1 MAQQVKAESPVTTSP
16 VTLGDPGPL
25 GLAGFA
31 LTTFVLSA
39 LNADI
44 IVPNAA
50 KNHAIFISLAIFY
63 GGLAQLLAG
72 MWEYR
77 TGNTFGA
84 TVFSSYAA
92 FWLSLAAISIPGFN
106 IRANLHDPEP
116 AIGLFLLG
124 WTIFTALLTI
134 GAFRING
141 VLALTLT
148 VLLLTFI
155 ALTYG
160 HLVQHAPWVRIGG
173 WLGLL
178 TAALAWY
185 IMLAGILRSV
195 GGSIQLPLFPFKKYS
210 RAGWHG

>member
-1 MAQQVKAESPVTTSP
+1 MAEQVKTEPP

-39 LNADI
+39 LNAEI

-50 KNHAIFISLAIFY
+50 HNHAIFIGLAVFY

-84 TVFSSYAA
+84 TAFSSYGA
-92 FWLSLAAISIPGFN
+92 FWMSLAAVFIPAFN
-106 IRANLHDPEP
+106 IKANLPEEQA
-116 AIGLFLLG
+116 AIGLFLVG

-141 VLALTLT
+141 ALA
-148 VLLLTFI
+148 LTFI
-155 ALTYG
+155 ALLLTFMALDYG
-160 HLVQHAPWVRIGG
+160 FLVNPVPWKRIGG

-185 IMLAGILRSV
+185 IALAGILRSV
-195 GGSIQLPLFPFKKYS
+195 SGGAIQLPLFPIKK
-210 RAGWHG
+210 

>member
-1 MAQQVKAESPVTTSP
+1 MAQMVKTEPPVTTGL
-16 VTLGDPGPL
+16 VTIGDPSPL

-39 LNADI
+39 LNAEI
-44 IVPNAA
+44 IVPNPA
-50 KNHAIFISLAIFY
+50 KNHAIFIGLAIFY

-72 MWEYR
+72 MWEFR

-106 IRANLHDPEP
+106 IHAGLHDPKS

-124 WTIFTALLTI
+124 WTIFTALMTVA
-134 GAFRING
+134 AFRIDG

-148 VLLLTFI
+148 VLLLTF
-155 ALTYG
+155 
-160 HLVQHAPWVRIGG
+160 
-173 WLGLL
+173 
-178 TAALAWY
+178 
-185 IMLAGILRSV
+185 
-195 GGSIQLPLFPFKKYS
+195 
-210 RAGWHG
+210 

>member
-1 MAQQVKAESPVTTSP
+1 MAEQVKTEPP

-25 GLAGFA
+25 GLSGFA

-39 LNADI
+39 LNAEI

-50 KNHAIFISLAIFY
+50 QNHAIVIGLAIFY

-84 TVFSSYAA
+84 TAFSSYAA
-92 FWLSLAAISIPGFN
+92 FWMSLAAISIPGFN
-106 IRANLHDPEP
+106 IKASLHDAEA

-134 GAFRING
+134 GAFRINWA
-141 VLALTLT
+141 LALTFT
-148 VLLLTFI
+148 VLLLTFM

-160 HLVQHAPWVRIGG
+160 FLVKPVPWKRTAVG
-173 WLGLL
+173 W
-178 TAALAWY
+178 A
-185 IMLAGILRSV
+185 S
-195 GGSIQLPLFPFKKYS
+195 
-210 RAGWHG
+210 

>member
-1 MAQQVKAESPVTTSP
+1 
-16 VTLGDPGPL
+16 
-25 GLAGFA
+25 
-31 LTTFVLSA
+31 
-39 LNADI
+39 
-44 IVPNAA
+44 
-50 KNHAIFISLAIFY
+50 Y

-72 MWEYR
+72 MWEFR

-92 FWLSLAAISIPGFN
+92 FWASLAAIFIPGFN
-106 IRANLHDPEP
+106 IQASLHDLRP

-124 WTIFTALLTI
+124 WTIFTVLLTI

-141 VLALTLT
+141 ALALTFT

-160 HLVQHAPWVRIGG
+160 YLVRPDPWVRIGG

-185 IMLAGILRSV
+185 IMLAGLLRSV
-195 GGSIQLPLFPFKKYS
+195 TGGAVQLPLFPFRK
-210 RAGWHG
+210 

>member
-1 MAQQVKAESPVTTSP
+1 MAQQVKTEPFVTSGPVII
-16 VTLGDPGPL
+16 GDPSPL

-39 LNADI
+39 LNAEL
-44 IVPNAA
+44 IVPNPA
-50 KNHAIFISLAIFY
+50 KNHAIFIGLAIFY

-72 MWEYR
+72 MWEFR

-84 TVFSSYAA
+84 TVFSSYAG

-106 IRANLHDPEP
+106 IRASLHDPEQ

-141 VLALTLT
+141 ALALTFIA
-148 VLLLTFI
+148 LLLTFI

-160 HLVQHAPWVRIGG
+160 HLVKHDPWVRIGG

-195 GGSIQLPLFPFKKYS
+195 TGGAIQLPLFPVKK
-210 RAGWHG
+210 

>member
-1 MAQQVKAESPVTTSP
+1 MAQQVKTEPPVTIGP
-16 VTLGDPGPL
+16 VTVGDPGPL

-39 LNADI
+39 LNAEI

-50 KNHAIFISLAIFY
+50 QNHAIFIGLAIFY
-63 GGLAQLLAG
+63 GGIAQLLAG

-84 TVFSSYAA
+84 TVFSSYGA
-92 FWLSLAAISIPGFN
+92 FWMSLAAISIPGFN
-106 IRANLHDPEP
+106 IKASLHDPEA

-141 VLALTLT
+141 ALALTFT

-155 ALTYG
+155 ALIRFPAISC
-160 HLVQHAPWVRIGG
+160 AP
-173 WLGLL
+173 
-178 TAALAWY
+178 
-185 IMLAGILRSV
+185 
-195 GGSIQLPLFPFKKYS
+195 
-210 RAGWHG
+210 

>member
-1 MAQQVKAESPVTTSP
+1 MAQVKAEPPISTGPVTI
-16 VTLGDPGPL
+16 GDPSPL

-39 LNADI
+39 LNAELF
-44 IVPNAA
+44 VPNPA
-50 KNHAIFISLAIFY
+50 KNHAIFIGLAIFY
-63 GGLAQLLAG
+63 GGLAQFLAG
-72 MWEYR
+72 MWEFR

-92 FWLSLAAISIPGFN
+92 FWAALAAIFIPGFN
-106 IRANLHDPEP
+106 IRASLHDPEQ

-134 GAFRING
+134 AAFRING
-141 VLALTLT
+141 ALALTLT

-185 IMLAGILRSV
+185 IMLAGLLRSV
-195 GGSIQLPLFPFKKYS
+195 TGGAIQLPLFPFQK
-210 RAGWHG
+210 

>member
-1 MAQQVKAESPVTTSP
+1 MAEQVRVEPAANTSL
-16 VTLGDPGPL
+16 VKIGDPGPL

-39 LNADI
+39 LNAQI
-44 IVPNAA
+44 IVPNPA
-50 KNHAIFISLAIFY
+50 KNHAIFIGLAIFY

-72 MWEYR
+72 MWEFR

-92 FWLSLAAISIPGFN
+92 FWMSLAAISIPGFH
-106 IRANLHDPEP
+106 IHAALQDPGP
-116 AIGLFLLG
+116 AVGLFLLG
-124 WTIFTALLTI
+124 WTIFTALMTI
-134 GAFRING
+134 GAFRISG
-141 VLALTLT
+141 VLALTF
-148 VLLLTFI
+148 VALLLTFI

-160 HLVQHAPWVRIGG
+160 FLVRHDPWVRYGG
-173 WLGLL
+173 WLGIL

-195 GGSIQLPLFPFKKYS
+195 SGGAIQLPLFPF
-210 RAGWHG
+210 R

>member
-1 MAQQVKAESPVTTSP
+1 MAQMVKTEPPVTTGL
-16 VTLGDPGPL
+16 VTIGDPSPL

-39 LNADI
+39 LNAEI
-44 IVPNAA
+44 FVPNPA
-50 KNHAIFISLAIFY
+50 KNHAIFIGLAIFY

-72 MWEYR
+72 MWEFR

-106 IRANLHDPEP
+106 IRASLHDPEQ

-134 GAFRING
+134 ASFRING

-160 HLVQHAPWVRIGG
+160 HLVKHDPWVRIGG

-195 GGSIQLPLFPFKKYS
+195 SGGAVQLPLFPFRK
-210 RAGWHG
+210 